1 MATEITPTKIKAL
14 ISDPKNRIELHEL
27 VHKETERLHEL
38 IVNMNPNN
46 EGEAAKKA
54 KDWIEKIEVES
65 KTLRDL
71 FAYGCYFG
79 TDEQANIWLR
89 SLNRLGNLVH
99 MNGLTVM
106 VNLQL
111 YPAML
116 ALYTGGV
123 SAVAA
128 GNGASLKSLLT
139 ASYQEPHSESGLL
152 VSRTHGWLIDTS
164 QANTIL
170 ERERRKTPLSD
181 HDHDVIASNY
191 PDTLIVK
198 DNFALE
204 YDRWEVLLAM
214 IVAHHLKDRP
224 SGPWA
229 PVGRFAWRR
238 GSNGISGLD
247 ITLEE
252 IEERQLDWPPLRV
265 SLFNGSIEDAKTSHE
280 HVKNFAEKVSF
291 F

>member
-1 MATEITPTKIKAL
+1 MATEITPAKIKSL

-27 VHKETERLHEL
+27 VHKETERLHDL
-38 IVNMNPNN
+38 IANMNPNN
-46 EGEAAKKA
+46 NGEAAKKA
-54 KDWIEKIEVES
+54 KSWMEQIEVES
-65 KTLRDL
+65 KTLQEL

-79 TDEQANIWLR
+79 TDEQANIWSR
-89 SLNRLGNLVH
+89 SLNRLGSLVH
-99 MNGLTVM
+99 MNGLTAM

-116 ALYTGGV
+116 VLYTGGV

-128 GNGASLKSLLT
+128 GNGASLKALLT
-139 ASYQEPHSESGLL
+139 ASYQEPHNESGLL
-152 VSRTHGWLIDTS
+152 VSRTNSWLIDAN
-164 QANTIL
+164 QANAIL
-170 ERERRKTPLSD
+170 ELDRRKTPLSD
-181 HDHDVIASNY
+181 HVHDVIASNY

-198 DNFALE
+198 DNFAVE
-204 YDRWEVLLAM
+204 YDRWEVLIGM
-214 IVAHHLKDRP
+214 TVAHHLKDRP

-238 GSNGISGLD
+238 SSNGKSGLE

-252 IEERQLDWPPLRV
+252 IDEQKLDWPPLKA
-265 SLFNGSIEDAKTSHE
+265 SLFSGSVEDAKSAHE
-280 HVKNFAEKVSF
+280 HVTSIAGRVSF